1 MSAYVILTCEFVVD
15 KEILCQALT
24 KLGLQYEEHEKATA
38 LMGWGNDLREQTAEI
53 VVRKNEINKKYT
65 KLSNDIGFKWD
76 KTNQRY
82 DIVCSDYDR
91 NMKMDERIKQA
102 YAATALEKE
111 MKRRGFKIENEF
123 CGQRN
128 FGDVVTVGKKVI

>member
-24 KLGLQYEEHEKATA
+24 KLGLKYEEHENAEQ
-38 LMGWGNDLREQTAEI
+38 LMGWGGDLRTQRAEI
-53 VVRKNEINKKYT
+53 IVRKNELNQKYT
-65 KLSNDIGFKWD
+65 RLSNDIGFKWND
-76 KTNQRY
+76 THKRY
-82 DIVCSDYDR
+82 DIVCSDYDKS
-91 NMKMDERIKQA
+91 MKVDERVKQA
-102 YAATALEKE
+102 YAATALENE

>member
-38 LMGWGNDLREQTAEI
+38 LMGWGNDLRNQTAEI
-53 VVRKNEINKKYT
+53 VVRKNELNRKYT
-65 KLSNDIGFKWD
+65 KLSNDIGFRWD
-76 KTNQRY
+76 KVNQRY

-102 YAATALEKE
+102 YAATS
-111 MKRRGFKIENEF
+111 MQNFVRRPFTFEVESWI
-123 CGQRN
+123 RR
-128 FGDVVTVGKKVI
+128 

>member
-1 MSAYVILTCEFVVD
+1 MSAYVILTCEFVAD

-24 KLGLQYEEHEKATA
+24 KLGLKYEEHDKAVA
-38 LMGWGNDLREQTAEI
+38 LMGWANDFRSQSAEI
-53 VVRKNEINKKYT
+53 IVRRVELNQRYT
-65 KLSNDIGFKWD
+65 GMSNDIGFKWN
-76 KTNQRY
+76 KNEKRY
-82 DIVCSDYDR
+82 DIICSDYDL

-102 YAATALEKE
+102 YAATALENE
-111 MKRRGFKIENEF
+111 MKRRGFKIENGF